1 MAHVVFARLRA
12 PAGQR
17 PEARHVAA
25 PAADAVPSPPDT
37 VLANRSPNVVD
48 APPRRAASS
57 AHRAIPRGTR
67 EPPLTTSEQPIAK
80 QRTGQQRN
88 GQQPGHARAPL
99 ARFWAYV
106 TTRAWPLWTA
116 YTLAV
121 VLARLTAD
129 PTRGNVYNIYRVA
142 GQQWLDGGPLYDQ
155 SGFYYLPGA
164 ALPFVPLA
172 GLPFAVGGAIWRVVT
187 LMVFVLGTWRL
198 LRDCG
203 ATRSARRWFPLVSL
217 VVAALTWSCA
227 RHGQMTL
234 AMGGVMM
241 LAVAWLQRQRW
252 WPAALALAGAV
263 ALKPLAVVLLLIAPF
278 LYPRVTWRLAVASV
292 LFFALP
298 FAFQSFD
305 YVWSQ
310 YAAVPEMLRTASN
323 REQTELFYHLPALLQ
338 SLGVPVGIPA
348 RFALRAGFAV
358 ATLALCVLVH
368 RRVENRRQGFFLISF
383 TMGYIL
389 LFGSG
394 TERNTYSLM
403 VPPLGLLLALA
414 VERGERGLAWLLGA
428 MAFATLTLSSLLS
441 RAFPGTPIG
450 MLKVWVCLLFL
461 ALVLREVR
469 AARKRGP

>member
-1 MAHVVFARLRA
+1 M
-12 PAGQR
+12 
-17 PEARHVAA
+17 
-25 PAADAVPSPPDT
+25 
-37 VLANRSPNVVD
+37 VD
-48 APPRRAASS
+48 APHRPTASS
-57 AHRAIPRGTR
+57 LHRAIPRSTR
-67 EPPLTTSEQPIAK
+67 EPTLTTSEQPTAHPP
-80 QRTGQQRN
+80 QQ
-88 GQQPGHARAPL
+88 ARSPL
-99 ARFWAYV
+99 ARFWAYAS
-106 TTRAWPLWTA
+106 THAWPLWTI
-116 YTLAV
+116 YSLAV
-121 VLARLTAD
+121 VLARLNVD
-129 PTRGNVYNIYRVA
+129 PTRGNVYNIYRVT
-142 GQQWLDGGPLYDQ
+142 GQQWIDGGPLYNQ

-172 GLPFAVGGAIWRVVT
+172 ELPFAVGGTIWRLVT
-187 LMVFVLGTWRL
+187 LLLFVLGTWRL

-203 ATRSARRWFPLVSL
+203 ATRSAQRWFPLVSL
-217 VVAALTWSCA
+217 VLAALTWSCA

-241 LAVAWLQRQRW
+241 LAVSYLQRERW

-278 LYPRVTWRLAVASV
+278 LYPRVTWRLAIASV

-298 FAFQSFD
+298 FAFQNFD

-323 REQTELFYHLPALLQ
+323 REETELFYHFPALLQ
-338 SLGVPVGIPA
+338 SLGIPIGIPA

-358 ATLALCVLVH
+358 ATLLLCVLVH
-368 RRVENRRQGFFLISF
+368 RRVEKSRQGFFLISF

-414 VERGERGLAWLLGA
+414 LERGERRLAWLLGA
-428 MAFATLTLSSLLS
+428 MAFATLTLSSKLS

-469 AARKRGP
+469 AADKRAA